1 MTTLWGG
8 RMRQKV
14 VWFIL
19 GVLVGSLF
27 VASAYPTNGSVRYGT
42 PAIQRIPGENYTAYL
57 LYPKNG
63 LPLSPQFLKQ
73 TIPKLVEKSA
83 PNAKWHVYAAP
94 ELPKGSVITG
104 YGIKVTRD
112 GRVDI
117 LITATNMNNPI
128 LPDRIRGELLEWSK
142 KAPKFKPDVIP
153 KEKIGVP
160 KGWKVKTVDS
170 NGNVKVYSGESSPYW
185 KPLGDVT
192 IRVNDAPYG
201 NIYALATVYGL
212 KDDNNPNREYFLV
225 APPKSAPAEG
235 RYEIDPGYGLKEVEG
250 NTNYGDYV
258 TYSAKIIHNWNIDP
272 SLNPELMIADPVRHQ
287 NGHTTV
293 QITFGYPIP
302 AVTFTST
309 IPNFEMLP
317 AVDRSTQIA
326 TWLLKFD
333 TNSLDA
339 KYSFKTDVASETSV
353 SQSVLHNGQWH
364 AIVNVKFQA
373 AFREAGDV
381 LDLWGTHTT
390 WGAVTFYVKVG

>member
-1 MTTLWGG
+1 
-8 RMRQKV
+8 MRQKV
-14 VWFIL
+14 VWFVL

-27 VASAYPTNGSVRYGT
+27 LASAYPTGNNVQYV
-42 PAIQRIPGENYTAYL
+42 PPIIQRISSKDYTTLL
-57 LYPKNG
+57 LYTPNG
-63 LPLSPQFLKQ
+63 LPLDVKNVQKAVQEFVL
-73 TIPKLVEKSA
+73 KSA
-83 PNAKWHVYAAP
+83 PNAKWHVYAVP
-94 ELPKGSVITG
+94 ELPRGSVITG
-104 YGIKVTRD
+104 YGIKVTKD

-117 LITATNMNNPI
+117 LITATSRKTPI
-128 LPDRIRGELLEWSK
+128 LPDKIRSELLKWSK

-160 KGWKVKTVDS
+160 KGWEVKTVDS

-185 KPLGDVT
+185 KSLGEIT
-192 IRVNDAPYG
+192 IKVNDAPYG
-201 NIYALATVYGL
+201 NIYALASVYGL
-212 KDDNNPNREYFLV
+212 KDDNDPSKEYFLV
-225 APPKSAPAEG
+225 APPKNAPNEG
-235 RYEIDPGYGLKEVEG
+235 RYEVDPGYGLRKVEG
-250 NTNYGDYV
+250 NTNYKDYV
-258 TYSAKIIHNWNIDP
+258 TESAKIIHNWNMDS
-272 SLNPELMIADPVRHQ
+272 SLDPELMIADPVMHQ
-287 NGHTTV
+287 NGHTIV
-293 QITFGYPIP
+293 QVTFGYPIP

-339 KYSFKTDVASETSV
+339 KYSFKTDVASEASV

-373 AFREAGDV
+373 TFIQVGDV
-381 LDLWGTHTT
+381 LGWWGSHTT